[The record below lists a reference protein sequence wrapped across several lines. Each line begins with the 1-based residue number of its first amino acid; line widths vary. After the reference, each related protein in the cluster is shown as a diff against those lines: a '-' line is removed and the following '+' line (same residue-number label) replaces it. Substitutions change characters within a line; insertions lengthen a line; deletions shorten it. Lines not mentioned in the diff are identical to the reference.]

1 MEHIPGVD
9 VACIYSVIR
18 TLTCAFMCT
27 YHGYMH
33 RLSKPSAS
41 LLSTLSS
48 PFLKALADPARQ
60 TIICVLVQNGGLDVT
75 SISEYLTQERSVVS
89 RHLKVL
95 NEAGIVEGEKIGRQV
110 IYRLRGENIVQ
121 HIEHLLNELK
131 KTMATCCR

>member
-1 MEHIPGVD
+1 
-9 VACIYSVIR
+9 
-18 TLTCAFMCT
+18 
-27 YHGYMH
+27 MH